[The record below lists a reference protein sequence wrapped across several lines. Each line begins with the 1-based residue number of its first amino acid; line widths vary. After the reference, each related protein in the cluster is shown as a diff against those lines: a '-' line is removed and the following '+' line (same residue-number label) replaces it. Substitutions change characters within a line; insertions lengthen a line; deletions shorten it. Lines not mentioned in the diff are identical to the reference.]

1 MNIKSINHPNNDRE
15 YFSFVVIIKINS
27 GKNINYKI
35 QNKISFV
42 VIITFNFFRNRGLI
56 FFISN
61 REVKIQTKKM
71 ERKFQSL
78 KGTFNVY

>member
-56 FFISN
+56 LFISN